1 MRRLTL
7 VCLFL
12 ATMTFAFG
20 QNYYV
25 ALVRGKVYYENKL
38 IEKKDKIKLKGNL
51 KFSSSD
57 DYVKISGPGGIYT
70 IKPGDDPK
78 SQNEFLVAV
87 REELFPK
94 TRTFVTALQGEIFD
108 FNSYFGLMGNY
119 TTFFEKAH
127 LRRTVPDLKENQE
140 FGFLHK
146 TDQGLF
152 YVTAQIE
159 DSLLVIRKKDFML
172 PKIKGERPVI
182 QQTAIVEVHDRKL
195 WEELISSAE
204 SIEDVKA
211 VIPLYG
217 EYFLNSGR
225 VETDPETGEEIKQKK
240 SPPTAIIL
248 DFMGPSRFIKRRE
261 FVKDMRFYLKL
272 FKSPDA
278 EAFLNTDEFMEYL
291 DEAYG
296 SNIFDLDDVL
306 RNDLHLKRFYD

>member
-7 VCLFL
+7 VCLFQAIMTL
-12 ATMTFAFG
+12 AFS

-25 ALVRGKVYYENKL
+25 AIVKGQVYYENKL

-94 TRTFVTALQGEIFD
+94 TRTFVTALQGKIFD
-108 FNSYFGLMGNY
+108 FNSYFDLMGNS

-127 LRRTVPDLKENQE
+127 LRRPVPELKEKE
-140 FGFLHK
+140 ELGFLHE
-146 TDQGLF
+146 TNHGLY

-182 QQTAIVEVHDRKL
+182 RQTAIVEVTDRKL
-195 WEELISSAE
+195 WEELLSNAE
-204 SIEDVKA
+204 SIEDIKA
-211 VIPLYG
+211 VVPLYG
-217 EYFLNSGR
+217 EYFMSLGR
-225 VETDPETGEEIKQKK
+225 VETDPETGEEIKKKK

-278 EAFLNTDEFMEYL
+278 EAFLDTDEFMEYL